1 MPIRIMVVDDHH
13 LILKAVENLIDEHQ
27 DLVVV
32 GSTNRGSNVLAMARE
47 KRPDVIILDLGMRG
61 EPFDPIAT
69 VQMLHDQFPRTKVI
83 ILTGEEDGL
92 WARELVKAGAWGYIL
107 KSDDFSLNIPQAIR
121 AIYKGGNFFSPDI
134 AVKIKEP
141 ETVLLTPRETSI
153 VNLLSQGLSNDLI
166 GKNLGI
172 SEKRVRN
179 LLVTIADKFNLE
191 RGNGFSLRVAIVNKA
206 RNLGLIR

>member
-1 MPIRIMVVDDHH
+1 
-13 LILKAVENLIDEHQ
+13 
-27 DLVVV
+27 
-32 GSTNRGSNVLAMARE
+32 
-47 KRPDVIILDLGMRG
+47 MRG

-69 VQMLHDQFPRTKVI
+69 VQTLHDQFPRMKVI